1 MAESGNPSEHTGNTP
16 RGKAQSRSCPDSRSL
31 RMINCFSLLLL
42 MWVKRYGKEHW
53 TEDIYLETYANSIG
67 VWQKTKATLGI
78 FSSETFYC
86 KYYSFRC
93 GAQRIQSWLTCNSWV
108 MCTLLQNIG
117 LLAHCPTWKNS
128 QKHGSVLQAVPW
140 ILMTSAFCGKSVY
153 ISAISNKLWTMQ
165 ILQCPYFRRAASP
178 TVSHTSIYEGHFT
191 TWKWIGLKKCNVWRK
206 LAKY

>member
-31 RMINCFSLLLL
+31 RMINCFSSLLL
-42 MWVKRYGKEHW
+42 
-53 TEDIYLETYANSIG
+53 I
-67 VWQKTKATLGI
+67 
-78 FSSETFYC
+78 
-86 KYYSFRC
+86 C

-206 LAKY
+206 LARY